1 MDQGVLPEVWKQ
13 ASVVPVFKKGN
24 RSDPYNFRLI
34 SLTCICAKILEHI
47 VYQSIHKDYD
57 YDYD

>member
-24 RSDPYNFRLI
+24 PAISDRFH
-34 SLTCICAKILEHI
+34 SL
-47 VYQSIHKDYD
+47 VSVPRY
-57 YDYD
+57 